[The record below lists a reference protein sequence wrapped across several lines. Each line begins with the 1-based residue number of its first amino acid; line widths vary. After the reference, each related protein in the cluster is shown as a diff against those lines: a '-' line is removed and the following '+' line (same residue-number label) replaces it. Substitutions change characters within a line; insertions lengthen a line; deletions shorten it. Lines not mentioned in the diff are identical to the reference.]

1 VTSAVQAV
9 ALALCALGGL
19 AVVTT
24 HNPFRQA
31 MLLGLYGVSL
41 TALFVTLQAPDV
53 ALSYTVVGTVVLPL
67 MILLALAKVRGKR

>member
-9 ALALCALGGL
+9 ALAVCALGGL

-24 HNPFRQA
+24 RNPFRQA
-31 MLLGLYGVSL
+31 MVLGLYGVSL
-41 TALFVTLQAPDV
+41 AALCVTLQAPDV

-67 MILLALAKVRGKR
+67 MILLTLARVRRKR